1 MRAQDASFQ
10 GAVPRLS
17 VAVEIA
23 GFLYVSSTTYH
34 SVFIVETRR
43 SHSRNTVGATL
54 PDVNSVFPAPTDP
67 SLADER
73 HCFDSGRSAGRLAAR
88 QMTQEAPFTRQQ
100 LAWLNGF
107 LSGLVDSGAPAPLE
121 VAPLSSGTGVAATSH
136 ASTAVATE
144 TSVAALGPGL
154 HAQEDVSPTA
164 SHGLDA
170 NKATVVAQAAT
181 ESSESTVH
189 LRATMASARKGTSAD
204 EPGQKYTSDNPFAA
218 RVQQVAASPTRAP
231 NAWRVTLDVEGSG
244 LRCRPGDCLGIVP
257 SNDPDLVRK
266 VLRRLGA
273 KGQETITTSRGTGPA
288 WRALL
293 EEFNIVSVTR
303 ELLWLLSN
311 STRNHHEAAQL
322 ESLAAGPTT
331 ELNLQAILR
340 RFPGTKPSL
349 NDFVNQLSPLVP
361 QYFPLASA
369 RSRHA
374 DALEFFA
381 VKAPSES
388 RSVVASLEQERL
400 DQGDWLP
407 VFVDSRPEG
416 HPPADVDA
424 PVILMAPGPGVA
436 SAFAFLAERAATRG
450 SGRNWLF
457 TSPIGNETTLTF
469 YEHFS
474 AWQTARVITRL
485 DVAPQDKLGLRL
497 LEQAEMIQAW
507 IVDGSYLYLYG
518 TEDDCKMLE
527 RGLVHLLVTRARISQ
542 EEAEHRLQAM
552 RQRGQLRIQHL
563 N

>member
-1 MRAQDASFQ
+1 M
-10 GAVPRLS
+10 
-17 VAVEIA
+17 
-23 GFLYVSSTTYH
+23 
-34 SVFIVETRR
+34 
-43 SHSRNTVGATL
+43 
-54 PDVNSVFPAPTDP
+54 NSVSPPPPEQSPVED
-67 SLADER
+67 R
-73 HCFDSGRSAGRLAAR
+73 HSFENGRNAGLLAAK
-88 QMTQEAPFTRQQ
+88 QLTAEAPFTRVQ

-107 LSGLVDSGAPAPLE
+107 LTGLVEPSTTFAQEPTPAHPSTLGVSPAVPLGAPN
-121 VAPLSSGTGVAATSH
+121 VAATVALQNQVDASQNPLH
-136 ASTAVATE
+136 ASSHRLTDETASSFSPQGGGE
-144 TSVAALGPGL
+144 ALGKLPL
-154 HAQEDVSPTA
+154 A
-164 SHGLDA
+164 
-170 NKATVVAQAAT
+170 ATVVNET
-181 ESSESTVH
+181 SESTVH
-189 LRATMASARKGTSAD
+189 LRATMASARKSTTTE
-204 EPGQKYTSDNPFAA
+204 EPSQKYTSDNPFAA
-218 RVQQVAASPTRAP
+218 RVQQVSATPTRAP

-244 LRCRPGDCLGIVP
+244 LRCRPGDCLGVVP

-388 RSVVASLEQERL
+388 RSVIASLEQERL

-407 VFVDSRPEG
+407 VFVDTRPEG

-424 PVILMAPGPGVA
+424 PVILMAPGAGVA

-485 DVAPQDKLGLRL
+485 DVAPPDKLSLRL

-527 RGLVHLLVTRARISQ
+527 KGLVHLLVTRARIPQ

>member
-1 MRAQDASFQ
+1 M
-10 GAVPRLS
+10 
-17 VAVEIA
+17 
-23 GFLYVSSTTYH
+23 
-34 SVFIVETRR
+34 
-43 SHSRNTVGATL
+43 
-54 PDVNSVFPAPTDP
+54 NSVLSPTPALISAEDRQ
-67 SLADER
+67 SFE
-73 HCFDSGRSAGRLAAR
+73 SGKAAGLVAAK
-88 QMTQEAPFTRQQ
+88 QLTSEPPFTRDQ

-107 LSGLVDSGAPAPLE
+107 LQGLVADRGSREEPQFAGVVPTEVITDNEAPPE
-121 VAPLSSGTGVAATSH
+121 HETTFDAATAFGMEP
-136 ASTAVATE
+136 ASK
-144 TSVAALGPGL
+144 PG
-154 HAQEDVSPTA
+154 
-164 SHGLDA
+164 
-170 NKATVVAQAAT
+170 VVPPFPVIS
-181 ESSESTVH
+181 ESSETTVQ
-189 LRATMASARKGTSAD
+189 LRASLASTRKAPSGD
-204 EPGQKYTSDNPFAA
+204 EPLPKYTSDNPFAA
-218 RVQQVAASPTRAP
+218 RVQQVIALPTRSP
-231 NAWRVTLDVEGSG
+231 NAWRVTVDVEGSG

-266 VLRRLGA
+266 ILRRLGA

-293 EEFNIVSVTR
+293 EEFNIVMVTR

-311 STRNHHEAAQL
+311 STRNQHEAAQL

-331 ELNLQAILR
+331 ELNLQSILR

-349 NDFVNQLSPLVP
+349 NDFVNQLHPLVP

-374 DALEFFA
+374 DVLEFFA
-381 VKAPSES
+381 VKSSVES
-388 RSVVASLEQERL
+388 RSVVAALEQERL

-416 HPPADVDA
+416 HPPTDVDA
-424 PVILMAPGPGVA
+424 PAIIMAPGAGVA

-450 SGRNWLF
+450 AGRNWLF
-457 TSPIGNETTLTF
+457 TSPIGADPNLTF

-485 DVAPQDKLGLRL
+485 DVAPADKLGLRL

-518 TEDDCKMLE
+518 TEDDCRLLE
-527 RGLVHLLVTRARISQ
+527 RGLTHLLVNRARVTT
-542 EEAEHRLQAM
+542 EEAESRLQVM
-552 RQRGQLRIQHL
+552 RQRGQLRIQHI

>member
-1 MRAQDASFQ
+1 M
-10 GAVPRLS
+10 
-17 VAVEIA
+17 
-23 GFLYVSSTTYH
+23 SS
-34 SVFIVETRR
+34 
-43 SHSRNTVGATL
+43 
-54 PDVNSVFPAPTDP
+54 VNSVSPPAQDQSP
-67 SLADER
+67 AEER
-73 HCFDSGRSAGRLAAR
+73 HSFESGRNAGQLAAK
-88 QMTQEAPFTRQQ
+88 QLSAEAPFTRSQ

-107 LSGLVDSGAPAPLE
+107 LAGLVERGP
-121 VAPLSSGTGVAATSH
+121 VVSSD
-136 ASTAVATE
+136 ASTATRQPAVFGGAGP
-144 TSVAALGPGL
+144 SALAPPNGPGPL
-154 HAQEDVSPTA
+154 DPSPANAPSANGDTKLTDESPLPTFA
-164 SHGLDA
+164 IPNGVEGLGKLTPVTPL
-170 NKATVVAQAAT
+170 NET
-181 ESSESTVH
+181 SESTVH
-189 LRATMASARKGTSAD
+189 LRANMASARKSTSAE
-204 EPGQKYTSDNPFAA
+204 EPTQKYSSDNPFAA
-218 RVQQVAASPTRAP
+218 RVQQISATPTRAP

-244 LRCRPGDCLGIVP
+244 LRCRPGDCLGVVP

-340 RFPGTKPSL
+340 RFPGTKPAL

-381 VKAPSES
+381 VKAPLES

-407 VFVDSRPEG
+407 VFVDARPEG

-424 PVILMAPGPGVA
+424 PVIIMAPGPGVA

-457 TSPIGNETTLTF
+457 TSPIGNETSLTF

-485 DVAPQDKLGLRL
+485 DVAPPDKLSLRL

-527 RGLVHLLVTRARISQ
+527 RGLVHLLVTRARIPQ
-542 EEAEHRLQAM
+542 EEAEHRLSAM

>member
-1 MRAQDASFQ
+1 
-10 GAVPRLS
+10 
-17 VAVEIA
+17 
-23 GFLYVSSTTYH
+23 
-34 SVFIVETRR
+34 
-43 SHSRNTVGATL
+43 
-54 PDVNSVFPAPTDP
+54 VNSVSPPP
-67 SLADER
+67 HEQSPGDER
-73 HCFDSGRSAGRLAAR
+73 HSFESGRNAGLQAAK
-88 QMTQEAPFTRQQ
+88 QLTAEAPFTRDQ

-107 LSGLVDSGAPAPLE
+107 LMGLVERSPKHEPNPSAADLPICA
-121 VAPLSSGTGVAATSH
+121 SSGTNPGAPFAPSTAAAFAEPALAPLQAASPVKLTDDPSPTPPAFALLGAVEGLGKHVAATQ
-136 ASTAVATE
+136 TVNE
-144 TSVAALGPGL
+144 T
-154 HAQEDVSPTA
+154 
-164 SHGLDA
+164 
-170 NKATVVAQAAT
+170 
-181 ESSESTVH
+181 SESTVH
-189 LRATMASARKGTSAD
+189 LRATMASARKSTGGEEAN
-204 EPGQKYTSDNPFAA
+204 QKYTSDNPFAA
-218 RVQQVAASPTRAP
+218 RVQQVSATPTRTP

-244 LRCRPGDCLGIVP
+244 LRCRPGDCLGVVP

-293 EEFNIVSVTR
+293 EEFNIVTVTR

-322 ESLAAGPTT
+322 ESLAAGPIT

-340 RFPGTKPSL
+340 RFPGTKPAL

-381 VKAPSES
+381 VKTPLES
-388 RSVVASLEQERL
+388 RSVIASLEQERL

-407 VFVDSRPEG
+407 VFVDTRPEG

-424 PVILMAPGPGVA
+424 PVIIMAPGPGVA

-485 DVAPQDKLGLRL
+485 DVAPPEKLSLRL

-527 RGLVHLLVTRARISQ
+527 RGLVHLLVTRARIPQ

-563 N
+563 D

>member
-1 MRAQDASFQ
+1 M
-10 GAVPRLS
+10 
-17 VAVEIA
+17 
-23 GFLYVSSTTYH
+23 
-34 SVFIVETRR
+34 
-43 SHSRNTVGATL
+43 
-54 PDVNSVFPAPTDP
+54 NSVVPPSPALIPAEDRP
-67 SLADER
+67 SFE
-73 HCFDSGRSAGRLAAR
+73 SGKAAGLVAAR
-88 QMTQEAPFTRQQ
+88 QLTSEPPFTRDQ

-107 LSGLVDSGAPAPLE
+107 LQGLFADRGASTEPQPDVQVPAEARADSEPPLAHQSPFDAPAAFGGESPLK
-121 VAPLSSGTGVAATSH
+121 LGVLPP
-136 ASTAVATE
+136 
-144 TSVAALGPGL
+144 AAL
-154 HAQEDVSPTA
+154 VSET
-164 SHGLDA
+164 
-170 NKATVVAQAAT
+170 
-181 ESSESTVH
+181 SESTVQ
-189 LRATMASARKGTSAD
+189 LRANLASTRKAPGSE
-204 EPGQKYTSDNPFAA
+204 EPVPKYTSDNPFAA
-218 RVQQVAASPTRAP
+218 RVQQVIALPTRSP
-231 NAWRVTLDVEGSG
+231 NAWRVTIDVEGSG

-266 VLRRLGA
+266 ILRRLGA

-293 EEFNIVSVTR
+293 EEFNIVTVTR

-311 STRNHHEAAQL
+311 STRNQHEATQL

-331 ELNLQAILR
+331 ELNLQSVLR

-349 NDFVNQLSPLVP
+349 NDFVNQLHPLVP

-374 DALEFFA
+374 DVLEFFA
-381 VKAPSES
+381 VKSPMES
-388 RSVVASLEQERL
+388 RSVVAALEQERL

-424 PVILMAPGPGVA
+424 PAILMAPGAGVA

-450 SGRNWLF
+450 AGRNWLF
-457 TSPIGNETTLTF
+457 TSPIGADPNLTF

-485 DVAPQDKLGLRL
+485 DVAPSDKLGLRL

-518 TEDDCKMLE
+518 TEEDCRLLE
-527 RGLVHLLVTRARISQ
+527 RGLTHLLVNRARITP
-542 EEAEHRLQAM
+542 EEAESRLQAM
-552 RQRGQLRIQHL
+552 RQRGQLRIQHI

>member
-1 MRAQDASFQ
+1 M
-10 GAVPRLS
+10 
-17 VAVEIA
+17 
-23 GFLYVSSTTYH
+23 
-34 SVFIVETRR
+34 
-43 SHSRNTVGATL
+43 
-54 PDVNSVFPAPTDP
+54 NSVSPPPQDLGPAE
-67 SLADER
+67 ER
-73 HCFDSGRSAGRLAAR
+73 HSFESGRNAGLLAA
-88 QMTQEAPFTRQQ
+88 QQLNAEAPFTRAQ

-107 LSGLVDSGAPAPLE
+107 LMGLADR
-121 VAPLSSGTGVAATSH
+121 
-136 ASTAVATE
+136 
-144 TSVAALGPGL
+144 
-154 HAQEDVSPTA
+154 
-164 SHGLDA
+164 
-170 NKATVVAQAAT
+170 QAAT
-181 ESSESTVH
+181 GEEAHTLALTNMASGAAVSAPTLQPAGLETAPVTASAQRLAEETVASGSMFLAPSAADAAGKLGVVGPVSESSESTVH
-189 LRATMASARKGTSAD
+189 LRATMASARKSPSGD

-218 RVQQVAASPTRAP
+218 RVQQVSGAPTRSP
-231 NAWRVTLDVEGSG
+231 HAWRVTLDVEGSG

-266 VLRRLGA
+266 ILRRLGA

-293 EEFNIVSVTR
+293 EEFNIVTVTR

-331 ELNLQAILR
+331 ELNLQSVLR

-381 VKAPSES
+381 VKAPNES
-388 RSVVASLEQERL
+388 RSVVTSLEQERL

-407 VFVDSRPEG
+407 VFVDTRPEG

-457 TSPIGNETTLTF
+457 TSPIGNDTTLTF

-485 DVAPQDKLGLRL
+485 DVASPDKLGLRL

-527 RGLVHLLVTRARISQ
+527 RGLVHLLVTRARIPQ
-542 EEAEHRLQAM
+542 EEAENRLRAM
-552 RQRGQLRIQHL
+552 RQRGQLRIQHV

>member
-1 MRAQDASFQ
+1 MD
-10 GAVPRLS
+10 
-17 VAVEIA
+17 
-23 GFLYVSSTTYH
+23 T
-34 SVFIVETRR
+34 
-43 SHSRNTVGATL
+43 
-54 PDVNSVFPAPTDP
+54 
-67 SLADER
+67 
-73 HCFDSGRSAGRLAAR
+73 
-88 QMTQEAPFTRQQ
+88 PFTRSQ
-100 LAWLNGF
+100 LAWLHGF
-107 LSGLVDSGAPAPLE
+107 LAGLIAERNTDNTPVTTDGEREAPSPA
-121 VAPLSSGTGVAATSH
+121 STGVVPSAFSAIPSSAIPSSAFAGPQPLTSSVKLTEEPNALSGGGVAELSPKLGTATSD
-136 ASTAVATE
+136 T
-144 TSVAALGPGL
+144 
-154 HAQEDVSPTA
+154 
-164 SHGLDA
+164 
-170 NKATVVAQAAT
+170 
-181 ESSESTVH
+181 SESTVH
-189 LRATMASARKGTSAD
+189 LRATMASRKVASAE

-218 RVQQVAASPTRAP
+218 RVQQVASAPTRAP
-231 NAWRVTLDVEGSG
+231 HAWRVTLDVEGSG

-266 VLRRLGA
+266 ILRRLGA

-293 EEFNIVSVTR
+293 EEFNIVGVTR

-311 STRNHHEAAQL
+311 STRNQHEAVQL
-322 ESLAAGPTT
+322 ESLAAGPTA

-340 RFPGTKPSL
+340 RFPGTKPAL
-349 NDFVNQLSPLVP
+349 NDFVNQLSPLTP

-381 VKAPSES
+381 VKAPNET
-388 RSVVASLEQERL
+388 RSVVNSLEQERL

-407 VFVDSRPEG
+407 VFVDARPEG

-424 PVILMAPGPGVA
+424 PVILLAPGPGVA

-457 TSPIGNETTLTF
+457 TSPIGNDTTLTF
-469 YEHFS
+469 YEHFA

-485 DVAPQDKLGLRL
+485 DVAPADKLGLRL

-518 TEDDCKMLE
+518 TEDDCKLLE
-527 RGLVHLLVTRARISQ
+527 RGLIHLLVTRARIPQ
-542 EEAEHRLQAM
+542 EEAESRLQAM

-563 N
+563 D